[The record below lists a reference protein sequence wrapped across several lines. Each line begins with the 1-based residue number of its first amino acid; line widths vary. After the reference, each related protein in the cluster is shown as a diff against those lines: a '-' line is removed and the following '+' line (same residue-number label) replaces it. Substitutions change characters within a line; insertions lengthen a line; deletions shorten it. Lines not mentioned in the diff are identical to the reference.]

1 MARPRLFLLGPGN
14 YAYRVDIRFV
24 NVAGNLLKTKT
35 WELRKKPDQPHQV
48 VLLQANAKLVG
59 KVPELKELGEN
70 YVALTVTVESLQ
82 GDLSTCVFKGFQPEA
97 VNQQLA
103 TFSLTLSVVMSHDG
117 LNFSCY
123 TACPK
128 SHE

>member
-1 MARPRLFLLGPGN
+1 MARPRLFLLEPGH

-24 NVAGNLLKTKT
+24 DVAGNLLKTKT

-70 YVALTVTVESLQ
+70 YVALTVEVESLQ
-82 GDLSTCVFKGFQPEA
+82 GELGTSAFSGVQLEA
-97 VNQQLA
+97 VSQQMA
-103 TFSLTLSVVMSHDG
+103 AFPLTLCVIVAHDG
-117 LNFSCY
+117 LSFSCY
-123 TACPK
+123 TATPK
-128 SHE
+128 NHE

>member
-1 MARPRLFLLGPGN
+1 MARPRLFLLGPGH

-24 NVAGNLLKTKT
+24 NGAGNLLKTKT
-35 WELRKKPDQPHQV
+35 WELRKKADQPHQV

-82 GDLSTCVFKGFQPEA
+82 GELSTSAFVGFQPDS
-97 VNQQLA
+97 VNQRVA
-103 TFSLTLSVVMSHDG
+103 TFPLTLCVIVAPEG

-123 TACPK
+123 TATPK
-128 SHE
+128 SHG